1 MELKAGLDG
10 HRQVRFSCEH
20 RFIIV
25 KTRSSLLTVAAA
37 ISGLAMF
44 ATPAEAGSK
53 KHHRH
58 HYWEDEGRSRHYNR
72 AWDNRGYRSYRP
84 YYRGYYREP

>member
-1 MELKAGLDG
+1 MMKM
-10 HRQVRFSCEH
+10 RSC
-20 RFIIV
+20 
-25 KTRSSLLTVAAA
+25 LLTVVAA

-58 HYWEDEGRSRHYNR
+58 HFWEDEGRSRHYNR
-72 AWDNRGYRSYRP
+72 AWDNRGYRNYRP
-84 YYRGYYREP
+84 YYRGYYREPYNYGPVYDRGPVFELRFRSS

>member
-1 MELKAGLDG
+1 MMKM
-10 HRQVRFSCEH
+10 RSC
-20 RFIIV
+20 
-25 KTRSSLLTVAAA
+25 LLTVVAA

-58 HYWEDEGRSRHYNR
+58 HYWEDEGRYKLQSGVGQSGLPDYQ
-72 AWDNRGYRSYRP
+72 P
-84 YYRGYYREP
+84 YYRGYYREPYNYGPVYDRGPVFELRFRSN